1 MGDLHHP
8 VLPGSAATDYERYLR
23 TDELLSLQK
32 TPDEQLHRDEL
43 LFQTIHQT
51 SELWL
56 KLACFE
62 IDTSISRLDREEIWP
77 AIRLLRRASD
87 AMDLVNSNTLMLE
100 HLAPAD
106 YHIVRNGLGHGSG
119 FDSPGFRN
127 VHERG
132 PKLNQAFLGVMAK
145 RGVDVATL
153 FRESS
158 AFEDLFQLAE
168 RLIDIDSRIML
179 WRTLHLRLVERVI
192 GGKVIGTQ
200 GTPVEVLG
208 RRLEVRYFPE
218 LWDVRNQL
226 TAEAGL
232 TGYAKPTS

>member
-32 TPDEQLHRDEL
+32 TPAEQLHRDEL
-43 LFQTIHQT
+43 LFQTIHQ
-51 SELWL
+51 SAELWL

-62 IDTSISRLDREEIWP
+62 IDTAMERLDRDEVWG

-119 FDSPGFRN
+119 FDSPGFR
-127 VHERG
+127 HLHDRG
-132 PKLNQAFLGVMAK
+132 PKLNQTFLALLGR
-145 RGVDVATL
+145 RGTEPGAIN
-153 FRESS
+153 RESQ

-168 RLIDIDSRIML
+168 RLIDLDSRIML
-179 WRTLHLRLVERVI
+179 WRTLHLRMVERVI

-208 RRLEVRYFPE
+208 RRLDVRYFPE
-218 LWDVRNQL
+218 LWEVRNQL
-226 TAEAGL
+226 TREAGL
-232 TGYAKPTS
+232 TG

>member
-32 TPDEQLHRDEL
+32 TPEEQLHRDEL
-43 LFQTIHQT
+43 LFQTIHQS

-62 IDTSISRLDREEIWP
+62 IDTAIDRLGRDEIWP
-77 AIRLLRRASD
+77 AIRLLRRTSD
-87 AMDLVNSNTLMLE
+87 ALDLVNSNTLMLE

-127 VHERG
+127 IHERG
-132 PKLNQAFLGVMAK
+132 PKLNQAFEGVMTR
-145 RGVDVATL
+145 RGIDVATL
-153 FRESS
+153 HRESS

-218 LWDVRNQL
+218 LWEVRNQL
-226 TAEAGL
+226 TREAGL
-232 TGYAKPTS
+232 TD

>member
-32 TPDEQLHRDEL
+32 TPAEQLHRDEL
-43 LFQTIHQT
+43 LFQTIHQ
-51 SELWL
+51 SAELWL

-62 IDTSISRLDREEIWP
+62 IDTAMERLDRDEVWS

-87 AMDLVNSNTLMLE
+87 AMDLVNANTLMLE

-119 FDSPGFRN
+119 FDSPGFR
-127 VHERG
+127 HLHDRG
-132 PKLNQAFLGVMAK
+132 PRLNETFLALLER
-145 RGVDVATL
+145 RGTDAVAIN
-153 FRESS
+153 RDSQ

-168 RLIDIDSRIML
+168 RLIDLDSRIIL

-208 RRLEVRYFPE
+208 RRLDVRYFPE
-218 LWDVRNQL
+218 LWEVRNQL
-226 TAEAGL
+226 TREAGL
-232 TGYAKPTS
+232 TR

>member
-1 MGDLHHP
+1 MPDLHHP
-8 VLPGSAATDYERYLR
+8 VLPGSAASDYERYLR

-32 TPDEQLHRDEL
+32 TPEEQLHRDEL
-43 LFQTIHQT
+43 LFQTIHQA

-62 IDTSISRLDREEIWP
+62 IDTAIERLDRDAIWP
-77 AIRLLRRASD
+77 AVRLLRRASD
-87 AMDLVNSNTLMLE
+87 ALDLVNDNTLMLE

-106 YHIVRNGLGHGSG
+106 YHVVRNGLGHGSG

-127 VHERG
+127 IHERG
-132 PKLNQAFLGVMAK
+132 PKLNQTFLALMDR
-145 RGVDVATL
+145 RGLDVAAL
-153 FRESS
+153 HRES
-158 AFEDLFQLAE
+158 AAHEDLFQLAE

-192 GGKVIGTQ
+192 GGKVVGTQ

-218 LWDVRNQL
+218 LWEVRNQL
-226 TAEAGL
+226 TKEAGL
-232 TGYAKPTS
+232 TG